1 MPNQT
6 PVPKVECVES
16 SPSYGRF
23 VAEPLARGFGI
34 TLGNALRRVLWSSL
48 TGSAVTWIKIE
59 GVEHEF
65 STIPHMKED
74 TIEFI
79 QTVKALRFRALSD
92 RPGKLTLTI
101 LGEGVVTAAD
111 IKATAD
117 YEIINPELQLAS
129 LDSAEGKL
137 VVELNVEQ
145 GKGYGA
151 ANRSDGLPV
160 GSIPVDAIFSP
171 VRKVNYKVEP
181 TRVGQESNYE
191 KLILEVWTDSTMT
204 PIEAVS
210 QSARILVENLTLF
223 EDLVKVSMKKA
234 EKQLL
239 RRFLSPEQ
247 FNKPVSELGFSTR
260 TLNCLRRGG
269 IDTLGELLSKT
280 EEDLNKLRHFGQ
292 KSREELLQRLKEL
305 GYSLMSSEEGG
316 KEEAAKPG
324 PILDLE
330 KLKEKIALK
339 GEGSE
344 EHEEDSGS
352 E

>member
-23 VAEPLARGFGI
+23 VAEPVERGFGI

-48 TGSAVTWIKIE
+48 AGSAVTWIKIE

-65 STIPHMKED
+65 STVPHMKED

-79 QTVKALRFRALSD
+79 QNIKALRFRALSD
-92 RPGKLTLTI
+92 RPGKLTLNI
-101 LGEGVVTAAD
+101 SGEGLVTAAD

-117 YEIINPELQLAS
+117 YEIINPELQLAT

-137 VVELNVEQ
+137 AVEFNVEQ

-151 ANRSDGLPV
+151 ANRGDGLPV

-171 VRKVNYKVEP
+171 VTKVNYKIEP

-191 KLILEVWTDSTMT
+191 KLILEVWTDSTIS
-204 PIEAVS
+204 PVEAVS
-210 QSARILVENLTLF
+210 QSARVLIDHFTLF
-223 EDLVKVSMKKA
+223 EDLVKVSMKTA

-247 FNKPVSELGFSTR
+247 FNKPVADLGFSTR

-269 IDTLGELLSKT
+269 INTLGELLSKS

-305 GYSLMSSEEGG
+305 GYSLMSSEEGKEGVG
-316 KEEAAKPG
+316 KGAISE
-324 PILDLE
+324 LE
-330 KLKEKIALK
+330 KLKGITLG
-339 GEGSE
+339 GEE
-344 EHEEDSGS
+344 EEMEEEEGDISG
-352 E
+352 